1 MSAAIHTTKAVFA
14 LLAAD
19 PGVSTD
25 LRNLIVT
32 ALESG
37 GQVNL
42 RDASR
47 ILKVHRDTLW
57 RMRQDG
63 RVNLRRVGVVGR
75 DCMVNVS
82 DVLEQWNK
90 RSKS

>member
-1 MSAAIHTTKAVFA
+1 MTPAAHTVAAVST
-14 LLAAD
+14 LLSAD
-19 PGVSTD
+19 PGVSTE
-25 LRNLIVT
+25 LRTLIVT
-32 ALESG
+32 APESG

-47 ILKVHRDTLW
+47 ILKVHRGTLW

-82 DVLEQWNK
+82 DVLEQLNK